1 MTTTTTPT
9 KKSVSAKATF
19 RRAMLGIVLLT
30 ILLFLIGM
38 MLIIETSPIAL
49 LPDQVSILGDI
60 FMIVLILC
68 PLMICGLP
76 LYIAL
81 GAGVFGLI
89 RLDAGT
95 AYRLRKLQQTS
106 KKAQLGA
113 ENITQSVAKR
123 SIQFNSRTE
132 FLRPLFR
139 IFDRPEDKKDDGQQR
154 KLEE

>member
-1 MTTTTTPT
+1 
-9 KKSVSAKATF
+9 
-19 RRAMLGIVLLT
+19 
-30 ILLFLIGM
+30 
-38 MLIIETSPIAL
+38 
-49 LPDQVSILGDI
+49 
-60 FMIVLILC
+60 
-68 PLMICGLP
+68 MICGLP

-95 AYRLRKLQQTS
+95 AYRLRKLQHTS
-106 KKAQLGA
+106 KKVQLGA

-123 SIQFNSRTE
+123 SIQLNSRAE

-139 IFDRPEDKKDDGQQR
+139 IFDRPEDRKDDGQQR